1 MQYSQLGTS
10 TLYISTIG
18 FGCMSLPS
26 DENESLSLIDH
37 AVDLGINFFDT
48 ADIYKD
54 GENEKLVGKAFKT
67 KREKA
72 VIASKVGNV
81 RQADGTLAWNATHE
95 HIISSVEGSLR
106 RLQTDHI
113 DLYQLHGG
121 TINDPIDDAIGAF
134 EKLKEQ
140 GKILYYGISSIRPDV
155 IREWIDRSAMISVMM
170 QYSLLDRRPEESCLD
185 LLHQNNIGVLARG
198 SLAQGLL
205 VDKPP
210 ASYLGHNPAAV
221 TKASQAVGALSHA
234 KRSKAQTALQFT
246 LHHPAI
252 CSAVTG
258 IRTLQ
263 QLEEAATTTD
273 MDILTDEELHQL
285 RDASAIGFYSDH
297 R

>member
-10 TLYISTIG
+10 TLYISSIG
-18 FGCMSLPS
+18 FGCMSLPA
-26 DENESLSLIDH
+26 NEAEALSLIDH

-54 GENEKLVGKAFKT
+54 GENEKTVGKAFKG

-81 RQADGTLAWNATHE
+81 RQPDGSLSWNATPE
-95 HIISSVEGSLR
+95 HIFDSVEKSLR

-121 TINDPIDDAIGAF
+121 TLDDPIDDTIAAF
-134 EKLKEQ
+134 EKLKQQ
-140 GKILYYGISSIRPDV
+140 GKILYYGISSIRPNV
-155 IREWIDRSAMISVMM
+155 IREWLDRSDMVSVMM
-170 QYSLLDRRPEESCLD
+170 QYSLIDRRPEECCLD

-198 SLAQGLL
+198 SLAQGHL
-205 VDKPP
+205 VDKPAAAYLDHDIHAVAR
-210 ASYLGHNPAAV
+210 ASAAIAEFS
-221 TKASQAVGALSHA
+221 KIE
-234 KRSKAQTALQFT
+234 RNKAQTAIQFA

-258 IRTLQ
+258 IRTLH
-263 QLEEAATTTD
+263 QLEEAATTVD
-273 MDILTDEELHQL
+273 MEVLTDDEVHRL
-285 RDASAIGFYSDH
+285 RDASLPTQYANH